1 MKRRKVTQNIRNYNR
16 NIEPAKKQAKS
27 NKSIIHA
34 IRTKNNELNGQ
45 TIRNKRKGKGVVS
58 QC

>member
-1 MKRRKVTQNIRNYNR
+1 MKRRKVIQNIRNYNR

-34 IRTKNNELNGQ
+34 IRKKKNNELNGQ
-45 TIRNKRKGKGVVS
+45 TRHNKESVK
-58 QC
+58 